1 MLKKTALFSHV
12 GFPNIM
18 VPFWD
23 YVTFMNCEK
32 KIYIYQELQ
41 EQPQGLLE
49 EVEQCC
55 KENVSLVRKVFF
67 FKCIYMFRL

>member
-1 MLKKTALFSHV
+1 
-12 GFPNIM
+12 M

-32 KIYIYQELQ
+32 NKIYIYQELQ

-55 KENVSLVRKVFF
+55 KENVSFKKIS
-67 FKCIYMFRL
+67 FKCTFVQIIAKKKHKKTASQALYA